1 MTSKLSATVL
11 DDPEANSAKRIEGHV
26 LDTLD
31 LPKEHRHLDQL
42 LETSPTAAA
51 SAILAGLTDP
61 DTEQAWRRRLVLAAE
76 VAGFTELQDQQLAP
90 ALRSFIDEFRDSNRR
105 DDQVVVCSAIRTYV
119 GLIPVSDLDCL
130 AAVLEPGH
138 RASPGTDTLLEAIKM
153 VARKTAAN
161 PPSTDNQH
169 PRLSEQ
175 LVPLARAHMNPY
187 VLPRGK
193 SEALAM
199 NAILAV
205 AGLASPAVQDLVGE
219 VVFRARGSGVVFGES
234 VFHVVALGTNVVF
247 RSAKARTFAERKTTL
262 SVVARKRLPP
272 PFASRAAKPSP
283 TLIVLPVLSYGNFEP
298 CGPAHRRNGFGKVFV
313 VIDNQDQGHGDL
325 PV

>member
-1 MTSKLSATVL
+1 MTSKLSATVR
-11 DDPEANSAKRIEGHV
+11 DDPEANSAKRVEGHV
-26 LDTLD
+26 LDTFD
-31 LPKEHRHLDQL
+31 LPEEQRHLDQL

-51 SAILAGLTDP
+51 SAILAGLTNP

-105 DDQVVVCSAIRTYV
+105 DDQVVVCSALRTYV

-161 PPSTDNQH
+161 PPATDCQH
-169 PRLSEQ
+169 PRLAEQ
-175 LVPLARAHMNPY
+175 LVQLARAHMNPY
-187 VLPRGK
+187 VLPHGK
-193 SEALAM
+193 SAALAM

-205 AGLASPAVQDLVGE
+205 AGLASAAVQDLIGE
-219 VVFRARGSGVVFGES
+219 VNACCPAWFRQQLQRRLCKLLSEWAAKLGES
-234 VFHVVALGTNVVF
+234 TTGHEPTTIL
-247 RSAKARTFAERKTTL
+247 RT
-262 SVVARKRLPP
+262 
-272 PFASRAAKPSP
+272 AADRICP
-283 TLIVLPVLSYGNFEP
+283 N
-298 CGPAHRRNGFGKVFV
+298 
-313 VIDNQDQGHGDL
+313 
-325 PV
+325 